1 MLNSDYRDI
10 LQILLRNKVEF
21 LVIGA
26 YALATYGYPRATGDL
41 DIWVKC
47 SLENSKKI
55 YHSLREFGSP
65 LFALDEKSFSEK
77 NIIFQIGI
85 VPRRI
90 DLLTS
95 IDGVDFSKA
104 YLQKKEFPLDNMIVP
119 VISLK
124 DLIRNKESTGRE
136 KDQLDAK
143 ILNKILKKRKKF

>member
-1 MLNSDYRDI
+1 M
-10 LQILLRNKVEF
+10 
-21 LVIGA
+21 
-26 YALATYGYPRATGDL
+26 
-41 DIWVKC
+41 
-47 SLENSKKI
+47 
-55 YHSLREFGSP
+55 
-65 LFALDEKSFSEK
+65 DEKSFSEK

-119 VISLK
+119 VISLE

-143 ILNKILKKRKKF
+143 ILNKILKKRKQF